1 MWQLPPLTPEE
12 ILLYSR
18 KSRTDDPLKS
28 VEEVLAKHE
37 QMLDEWVK
45 RNFPDM
51 GPIPEENRYREVVS
65 GETLDSRPKIQ
76 KVLRLAESS
85 RYKAILVVEPQR
97 LSRGDLED
105 IGRLVKILRYSNT
118 LVLTLPYNY
127 DLRDERDR
135 DQFERELKRG
145 NEFLEYQKKIL
156 NNGRLLSVQNGNYL
170 GKVPPYGYKKIVV
183 MEGKQKCHTLEPD
196 PERAPYVKMMF
207 ELYRDGLGWDRITD
221 RLNAIGAPPP
231 TGKKWYKATLS
242 HLLKNEHY
250 IGKVVWS
257 RRKNKKQIIDGE
269 LVISRPYAEEY
280 LVFEGKQPAII
291 DMDLWN
297 AVQEKR
303 GKIPRNTKA
312 HNLTNPLAGIAYCK
326 KCGRALNRREFN
338 YKDGRQKSA
347 PRFLCPNARNCG
359 QGSASVQEVI
369 DEVISELRSA
379 IADFEIQIE
388 RGQDNSAEINQ
399 RTIKNLKK
407 RELELR
413 EEEIAQWDEK
423 IKGLIPQHVF
433 ERLNQ
438 TTLDELEKVRQRI
451 CDAEQSVTE
460 QIDIKEKRATYQ
472 EAIDALLDPD
482 ATVKRQ
488 NELLKRCLV
497 KMVFDR
503 KRKTGHPSRATPE
516 PLDIKFTRVV

>member
-1 MWQLPPLTPEE
+1 MWQLPPLTPDE

-37 QMLDEWVK
+37 QMLDDWVE
-45 RNFPDM
+45 RNLPGM
-51 GPIPEENRYREVVS
+51 GRIPEKNRYREVVS

-76 KVLRLAESS
+76 KVLRLAESPQ
-85 RYKAILVVEPQR
+85 YKAVLVVEPQR

-156 NNGRLLSVQNGNYL
+156 NNGRLLSVQNGHYL

-207 ELYRDGLGWDRITD
+207 ELYRDGLGWDRIVD

-231 TGKKWYKATLS
+231 TDDVWYKATLA

-257 RRKNKKQIIDGE
+257 RRKNQKQIIDGE
-269 LVISRPYAEEY
+269 LVVSRPYAEEY
-280 LVFEGKQPAII
+280 LVFEGKHPAII

-326 KCGRALNRREFN
+326 KCGRALNRRE
-338 YKDGRQKSA
+338 YLHKDGRQKSA

-369 DEVISELRSA
+369 DEVLSELRQA
-379 IADFEIQIE
+379 VADFEIQIE
-388 RGQDNSAEINQ
+388 QGPDNSAETNRQ
-399 RTIKNLKK
+399 TIKNLQK

-413 EEEIAQWDEK
+413 EQEIAQWDEK
-423 IKGLIPQHVF
+423 IKGQIPPHVF
-433 ERLNQ
+433 ERLNKK
-438 TTLDELEKVRQRI
+438 TLDDLENVRKKIRDAEKV
-451 CDAEQSVTE
+451 VTE
-460 QIDIKEKRATYQ
+460 QIDIKARKATYQ
-472 EAIDALLDPD
+472 EAIDTLLDPD

-488 NELLKRCLV
+488 NELVKRCLA
-497 KMVFDR
+497 KMVFNRER
-503 KRKTGHPSRATPE
+503 KNGHRSHGTPE
-516 PLDIKFTRVV
+516 PLDIKFTRIV